1 VKRKQAAGPD
11 LVFSQNRSQNA
22 LYAMS
27 VAVHLYTMMHGWG
40 LVRKLSSAL
49 TGRSNRLLDLA
60 AVRRACDVGSRR
72 FGGIRAVPLDG
83 TDETFDRG
91 ILVTEAVIFTQILPD
106 TLGRQPLG

>member
-11 LVFSQNRSQNA
+11 LLFGQNRFGNA

-27 VAVHLYTMMHGWG
+27 VAAYRYSMMHGWG

-60 AVRRACDVGSRR
+60 AVAARAAVAILTRT
-72 FGGIRAVPLDG
+72 FGHS
-83 TDETFDRG
+83 E
-91 ILVTEAVIFTQILPD
+91 D
-106 TLGRQPLG
+106 T